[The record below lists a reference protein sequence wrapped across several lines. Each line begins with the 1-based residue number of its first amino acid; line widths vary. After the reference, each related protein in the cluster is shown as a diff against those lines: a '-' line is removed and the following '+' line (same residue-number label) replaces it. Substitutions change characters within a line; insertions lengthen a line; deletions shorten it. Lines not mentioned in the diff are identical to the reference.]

1 MNEPLK
7 ARVVISSPPDRDR
20 LVAEIFFGD
29 AQWAEVL
36 CEDGQIMEV
45 EHYLRPDGS
54 PWRIPLAL
62 AQEAL
67 AKAADRLRERQA

>member
-1 MNEPLK
+1 MAEHPQ
-7 ARVVISSPPDRDR
+7 ARVVISSPPDRER

-36 CEDGQIMEV
+36 CEDGELLEV
-45 EHYLRPDGS
+45 EHYPKPDGR
-54 PWRIPLAL
+54 PWRVPLAL

-67 AKAADRLRERQA
+67 ATAANRLRER